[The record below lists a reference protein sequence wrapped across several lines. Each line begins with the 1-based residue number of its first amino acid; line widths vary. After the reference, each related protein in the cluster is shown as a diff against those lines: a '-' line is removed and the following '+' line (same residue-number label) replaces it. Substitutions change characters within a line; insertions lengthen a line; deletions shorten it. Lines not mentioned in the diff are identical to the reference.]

1 MVKPWIKM
9 FTMNTNIANDRK
21 MKIKKFYMAAL
32 ATAVLAGCSNDDE
45 VAPTMPDMTD
55 TPISVNA
62 SVNNLVVSRAGYETN
77 DDLTEFVFNITQSNS
92 NYNWSGVVMKK
103 TGDAW
108 SANNLSAGGNLLWSS
123 STPNATVTAYTTD
136 TENNTITA
144 TNADFTGQAIDVN
157 LPTDQSTANAVKKAD
172 YLYCFKEGVTPE
184 AGGILNLDFS
194 HVMSKLEITYSYG
207 TELEGTTTSLT
218 SCTIGELA
226 YKGNF
231 KVETGGKLTVTP
243 STDADN
249 SASMTANLGT
259 AGKAEVILLPQ
270 TVTTTPTATFKV
282 TIDGTERTFTCSVNV
297 NALQSNTRY
306 TMNVTI
312 GRDKVVVGDVDIT
325 PWGAPSDLGK
335 IETE

>member
-1 MVKPWIKM
+1 MQFKKRY
-9 FTMNTNIANDRK
+9 A

-32 ATAVLAGCSNDDE
+32 AAAVLAGCSNDDE

-62 SVNNLVVSRAGYETN
+62 SVNNLVVSRAGYDSN

-92 NYNWSGVVMKK
+92 KYNWSGVVMKK
-103 TGDAW
+103 ENDVW
-108 SANNLSAGGNLLWSS
+108 SATNLPTDTPDLLWSS
-123 STPNATVTAYTTD
+123 STPNATVMAYTTD
-136 TENNTITA
+136 TGNNTITA
-144 TNADFTGQAIDVN
+144 TNADFTEQEIDVN
-157 LPTDQSTANAVKKAD
+157 LPTDQSTADAVKKAD
-172 YLYCFKEGVTPE
+172 RLYCFKKNVAPE
-184 AGGILNLDFS
+184 TGGILNLDFS
-194 HVMSKLEITYSYG
+194 HAMSKLEINYSYG
-207 TELEGTTTSLT
+207 TELEGTTPSLT

-226 YKGNF
+226 YMGNF
-231 KVETGGKLTVTP
+231 KVETEENLTVTP
-243 STDADN
+243 STETDN

-270 TVTTTPTATFKV
+270 AVTTTPTATFKV
-282 TIDGTERTFTCSVNV
+282 NIDGTERTFTCGVNV
-297 NALQSNTRY
+297 SELKSNTRY

-325 PWGAPSDLGK
+325 PWGASSDLGK